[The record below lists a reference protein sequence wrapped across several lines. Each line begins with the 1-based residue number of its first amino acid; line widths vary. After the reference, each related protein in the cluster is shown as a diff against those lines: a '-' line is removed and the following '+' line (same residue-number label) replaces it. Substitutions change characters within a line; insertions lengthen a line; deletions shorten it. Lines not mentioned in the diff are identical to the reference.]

1 MQKTMPSN
9 DVNEICNQ
17 ILGREKDG
25 ERLEGLVDSE
35 NEIEFEARYQQF
47 KMWPDE
53 FVSWLS
59 NQ

>member
-1 MQKTMPSN
+1 MPSN
-9 DVNEICNQ
+9 DVNEMCNQ

-47 KMWPDE
+47 KI
-53 FVSWLS
+53 VAR
-59 NQ
+59 